1 MPQCTGLTS
10 PAHRLLLWTQ
20 AIDSHPWA
28 KLTDV
33 SFHPGL
39 VAGKPASVIV
49 RARVDTLIRP
59 NRTHR
64 QWSVKGRHSR
74 MLRSFFS

>member
-1 MPQCTGLTS
+1 M
-10 PAHRLLLWTQ
+10 
-20 AIDSHPWA
+20 DSHPWA

-49 RARVDTLIRP
+49 RTRVDTLIRP
-59 NRTHR
+59 WRP
-64 QWSVKGRHSR
+64 
-74 MLRSFFS
+74 